1 MPVDLSMVGLKG
13 IQVGQDTLNSI
24 AAREAQQAQTQLAQG
39 EFDREQA
46 ALDLDRM
53 AVGNAKSI
61 MAGEGREFGG
71 ADTTEDDMA
80 RFMALTG
87 SQLAAAGA
95 PKRGGELMEAS
106 LDLVKKKAD
115 ISKAADDQDKVRL
128 ENMVKA
134 SDYMY
139 EMLSDSGNE
148 SEYQFNLANIPED
161 VQQILGPD
169 NVATLKNT
177 PWSPELVDYFKTKAL
192 SVKDQATLDM
202 TAQGLR
208 RRDEEVANTA
218 LFRKATLDIARQ
230 RAAAADR
237 AQAAKEKAG
246 GNNLSKAATG
256 DERKTAEAAIGSI
269 IEDGVPLD
277 DPSLFHLV
285 EDVVGE
291 AKQLVNDSPGLTFS
305 EAVNRAALA
314 AKTRGDFEITN
325 TYKDFGVFR
334 TKGEPTEQ
342 KYKPKGKLKDSPA
355 PLPEDKTKWVKG
367 RYYIKNGK
375 VGQYGTDFE

>member
-1 MPVDLSMVGLKG
+1 MPVDLSMIGLKG
-13 IQVGQDTLNSI
+13 IASGQDTLNSI
-24 AAREAQQAQTQLAQG
+24 AQREALQAQTAIQQG
-39 EFDREQA
+39 EFDRESQA
-46 ALDLDRM
+46 LEMDRL
-53 AVGNAKSI
+53 AVSNAQSI
-61 MAGEGREFGG
+61 LAGEGRSIGTM
-71 ADTTEDDMA
+71 DSTEDDMA

-87 SQLAAAGA
+87 QQLAKAGA
-95 PKRGGELMEAS
+95 PKRGSELMEAS
-106 LDLVKKKAD
+106 LDLIKKKAD
-115 ISKAADDQDKVRL
+115 IDKVADDQDKVRL

-161 VQQILGPD
+161 VQEILGPD

-202 TAQGLR
+202 QAQGHR
-208 RRDEEVANTA
+208 RQDQNAADTA
-218 LFRKATLDIARQ
+218 LFRRATLDIAKQ
-230 RAAAADR
+230 RADAADR
-237 AQAAKEKAG
+237 AQEAAKKAG
-246 GNNLSKAATG
+246 GNNISKAATG

-269 IEDGVPLD
+269 IEGDAPLD

-314 AKTRGDFEITN
+314 AKTRGDFEIIN
-325 TYKDFGVFR
+325 SYKDFGVFR
-334 TKGEPTEQ
+334 TRGEPVSQ
-342 KYKPKGKLKDSPA
+342 KYKPKGKAKDTPA
-355 PLPEDKTKWVKG
+355 PLPEDRTKWVKG

-375 VGQYGTDFE
+375 VGQYGTDFN